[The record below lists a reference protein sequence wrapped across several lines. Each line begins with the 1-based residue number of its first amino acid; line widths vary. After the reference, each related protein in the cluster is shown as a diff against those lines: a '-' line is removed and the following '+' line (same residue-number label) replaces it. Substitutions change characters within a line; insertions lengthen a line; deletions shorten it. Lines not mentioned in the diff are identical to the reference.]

1 MIVTDTVNGAILL
14 NVTLDNK
21 ISFVAFNTDTL
32 TQTIAYA
39 MMLNYNNVSLQKL
52 TGISFSIGQVVENG
66 IGGNTTANVVLSKLN
81 NGQEADQLGITYTS
95 DQGEFTMVIFRQRD
109 GRYIFSYRG
118 GTII

>member
-1 MIVTDTVNGAILL
+1 
-14 NVTLDNK
+14 
-21 ISFVAFNTDTL
+21 
-32 TQTIAYA
+32 

-118 GTII
+118 GVHNLVIQTIFQNWMTLTKTYLKEYAFVPS